1 MDRYT
6 KLILTVIA
14 FLLAIIAFE
23 PITRPSV
30 VSAAAN
36 NTPESYEV
44 IDIRTFTNSESVL
57 NHELSRGYQYVGLLD
72 TSSGKVVFAK
82 Y

>member
-1 MDRYT
+1 
-6 KLILTVIA
+6 
-14 FLLAIIAFE
+14 
-23 PITRPSV
+23 
-30 VSAAAN
+30 
-36 NTPESYEV
+36 V